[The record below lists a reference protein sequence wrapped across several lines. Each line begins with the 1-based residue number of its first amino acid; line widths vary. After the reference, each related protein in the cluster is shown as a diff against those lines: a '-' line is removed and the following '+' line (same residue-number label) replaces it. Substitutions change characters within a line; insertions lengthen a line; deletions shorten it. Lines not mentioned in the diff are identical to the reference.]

1 MNKIMI
7 LGKIYKNGSIATS
20 KNGKSY
26 IGFTIIDGRKTI
38 EESVKFRGVAFE
50 YQAKH
55 IDEWC
60 QDGDRVLA
68 IGTLEKDAKTNAF
81 KFVLGEFTRIEPKE
95 AKTET
100 VLKQETAEQEDIF

>member
-1 MNKIMI
+1 MNKLIV
-7 LGKIYKNGSIATS
+7 LGKIYKNGSLATS

-26 IGFTIIDGRKTI
+26 IGFTIIDSRKTI

-60 QDGDRVLA
+60 QDGDRILA
-68 IGTLEKDAKTNAF
+68 IGTLEKDVKTNSF
-81 KFVLGEFTRIEPKE
+81 KFTLNEFTRIEPKE
-95 AKTET
+95 AKSET
-100 VLKQETAEQEDIF
+100 LLKQENQEEDIF

>member
-1 MNKIMI
+1 MNKILV

-20 KNGKSY
+20 KNGKNY

-100 VLKQETAEQEDIF
+100 VLKQEPAEQEDIF

>member
-1 MNKIMI
+1 MNKLIV
-7 LGKIYKNGSIATS
+7 LGKIYKNGSLATS

-26 IGFTIIDGRKTI
+26 IGFTIIDSRKTI
-38 EESVKFRGVAFE
+38 EENVKFRGVAFE

-60 QDGDRVLA
+60 QDGDHVLA
-68 IGTLEKDAKTNAF
+68 IGTMEKDTKTNSF

-100 VLKQETAEQEDIF
+100 LTPEQEEDIF

>member
-1 MNKIMI
+1 MNKLIV
-7 LGKIYKNGSIATS
+7 LGKIYKNGSLATS

-26 IGFTIIDGRKTI
+26 IGFTIIDSRKTI
-38 EESVKFRGVAFE
+38 EENVKFRGVAFE

-100 VLKQETAEQEDIF
+100 LTQEQAEDIF

>member
-1 MNKIMI
+1 MNKLIV
-7 LGKIYKNGSIATS
+7 LGKIYKNGSLATS
-20 KNGKSY
+20 KNGKAY
-26 IGFTIIDGRKTI
+26 IGFTIIDSRKTI
-38 EESVKFRGVAFE
+38 EENVKFRGVAFE

-81 KFVLGEFTRIEPKE
+81 KFVLGEFARIEPKE

-100 VLKQETAEQEDIF
+100 LTQEQEEDIF

>member
-1 MNKIMI
+1 M
-7 LGKIYKNGSIATS
+7 
-20 KNGKSY
+20 
-26 IGFTIIDGRKTI
+26 
-38 EESVKFRGVAFE
+38 KFRGVAFE

>member
-1 MNKIMI
+1 MNKLIV
-7 LGKIYKNGSIATS
+7 LGKIYKNGSLATS

-26 IGFTIIDGRKTI
+26 IGFTIIDSRKTI
-38 EESVKFRGVAFE
+38 EESIKFRGVAFE

-68 IGTLEKDAKTNAF
+68 IGTMEKDTKTNSF
-81 KFVLGEFTRIEPKE
+81 KFTLNEFTRIEPKE

-100 VLKQETAEQEDIF
+100 LKTEPEEDIF

>member
-20 KNGKSY
+20 KNGKNY

>member
-55 IDEWC
+55 IEEWC

-68 IGTLEKDAKTNAF
+68 IGTIEKDTKANSF
-81 KFVLGEFTRIEPKE
+81 KFVLNEFTRIEPKE

>member
-1 MNKIMI
+1 MNKLIV
-7 LGKIYKNGSIATS
+7 LGKIYKNGSLATS

-26 IGFTIIDGRKTI
+26 IGFTIIDSRKTI

-68 IGTLEKDAKTNAF
+68 IGTLEKDAKTNSF
-81 KFVLGEFTRIEPKE
+81 KFTLNEFTRIEPKE
-95 AKTET
+95 NKIET
-100 VLKQETAEQEDIF
+100 LTQEPEEDIF

>member
-1 MNKIMI
+1 MNKLIV
-7 LGKIYKNGSIATS
+7 LGKIYKNGSLATS

-26 IGFTIIDGRKTI
+26 IGFTIIDSRKTI
-38 EESVKFRGVAFE
+38 EESVKLRGVAFE

-68 IGTLEKDAKTNAF
+68 IGTLEKDAKTNSF
-81 KFVLGEFTRIEPKE
+81 KFTLNEFTRIEPKE
-95 AKTET
+95 TKIET
-100 VLKQETAEQEDIF
+100 LTQEPEEDIF

>member
-1 MNKIMI
+1 MNKVVV

-55 IDEWC
+55 IEEWC

-68 IGTLEKDAKTNAF
+68 IGTLEKDSKANSF
-81 KFVLGEFTRIEPKE
+81 KFVLNEFTRIEPKE
-95 AKTET
+95 VKPET
-100 VLKQETAEQEDIF
+100 VLKQEIQQEDIF

>member
-1 MNKIMI
+1 MNKIVV

-68 IGTLEKDAKTNAF
+68 IGTLEKDAKANAF

>member
-1 MNKIMI
+1 MI

-20 KNGKSY
+20 KNGKNY

>member
-1 MNKIMI
+1 MNKIVV

-20 KNGKSY
+20 KNGKNY
-26 IGFTIIDGRKTI
+26 ISFTIIDGRKTI

>member
-1 MNKIMI
+1 MNKLIV
-7 LGKIYKNGSIATS
+7 LGKIYKNGSLATS

-26 IGFTIIDGRKTI
+26 IGFTIIDSRKTI
-38 EESVKFRGVAFE
+38 EESIKFRGVAFE

-68 IGTLEKDAKTNAF
+68 IGTMEKDAKTNSF
-81 KFVLGEFTRIEPKE
+81 KFTLNEFTRIEPKE

-100 VLKQETAEQEDIF
+100 LKTEPKEDIF

>member
-1 MNKIMI
+1 MNKLIV
-7 LGKIYKNGSIATS
+7 LGKIYKNGSLATS

-26 IGFTIIDGRKTI
+26 IGFTIIDSRKTV

-68 IGTLEKDAKTNAF
+68 IGTLEKDAKTNSF
-81 KFVLGEFTRIEPKE
+81 KFTLNEFTRIETKE
-95 AKTET
+95 TKIET
-100 VLKQETAEQEDIF
+100 LTQEQEEDIF

>member
-1 MNKIMI
+1 MNKVVV

-26 IGFTIIDGRKTI
+26 IGFTIIDSRKTI

-55 IDEWC
+55 IEEWC

-68 IGTLEKDAKTNAF
+68 IGTLEKDAKANSF
-81 KFVLGEFTRIEPKE
+81 KFVLNEFTRIEPKE
-95 AKTET
+95 VKPET
-100 VLKQETAEQEDIF
+100 VLKQENQQEDIF

>member
-1 MNKIMI
+1 MNKLIV
-7 LGKIYKNGSIATS
+7 LGKIYKNGSLATS

-26 IGFTIIDGRKTI
+26 IGFTIIDSRKTI
-38 EESVKFRGVAFE
+38 EENVKFRGVAFE

-68 IGTLEKDAKTNAF
+68 IGTLEKDAKTNSF

-100 VLKQETAEQEDIF
+100 LKPEPEEDIY